1 MEFCHV
7 VGISCDGMEE
17 KLVELFTKIEATRAQ
32 VGVGKANDLSGR
44 PGNRGTRELKRLVS
58 SVNYDGTGGRSSR
71 VTGKGRGQQDCL

>member
-1 MEFCHV
+1 MTTYM
-7 VGISCDGMEE
+7 S
-17 KLVELFTKIEATRAQ
+17 
-32 VGVGKANDLSGR
+32 SGR